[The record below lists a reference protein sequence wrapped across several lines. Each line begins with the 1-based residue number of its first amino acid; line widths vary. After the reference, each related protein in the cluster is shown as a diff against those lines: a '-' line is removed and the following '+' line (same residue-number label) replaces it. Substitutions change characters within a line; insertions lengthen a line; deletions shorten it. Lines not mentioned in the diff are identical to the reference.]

1 MTKLKVILIL
11 VACLS
16 GVSTVWAQVSL
27 TKGGSGADEF
37 ELVKS
42 GKAAKLYYDVRDFEV
57 IKKSAHLFSNDVRLV
72 TDREIAVSEAVE
84 EMSSNCIIVGTLG
97 HNEMIA
103 KLILKKKLDVSTLKD
118 KWESFHIEVVRN
130 PFPGVKKAL
139 VVVGSDRRG
148 TAYGL
153 FSISESIGVSPWYWW
168 ADAPVAKRKELCL
181 KVQKMRLSRYA
192 LTAAYRVTA
201 LTRAIF

>member
-42 GKAAKLYYDVRDFEV
+42 GKAAKLYYDIRDFEV

-97 HNEMIA
+97 HNELID

-130 PFPGVKKAL
+130 PFPGVKKA
-139 VVVGSDRRG
+139 
-148 TAYGL
+148 
-153 FSISESIGVSPWYWW
+153 
-168 ADAPVAKRKELCL
+168 
-181 KVQKMRLSRYA
+181 
-192 LTAAYRVTA
+192 
-201 LTRAIF
+201 

>member
-42 GKAAKLYYDVRDFEV
+42 GKAAKLYYDIRDFEV

-97 HNEMIA
+97 HNELID

-139 VVVGSDRRG
+139 VVLDGDN
-148 TAYGL
+148 
-153 FSISESIGVSPWYWW
+153 EN
-168 ADAPVAKRKELCL
+168 VAKSAKNIAGVRAVAVNAINVYDIL
-181 KVQKMRLSRYA
+181 KYETVIITKAAVSKIEEVYA
-192 LTAAYRVTA
+192 
-201 LTRAIF
+201 

>member
-42 GKAAKLYYDVRDFEV
+42 GKAAKLYYDIRDFEV

-97 HNEMIA
+97 HNELID

-181 KVQKMRLSRYA
+181 KFKR
-192 LTAAYRVTA
+192 
-201 LTRAIF
+201 

>member
-42 GKAAKLYYDVRDFEV
+42 GKAAKLYYDIRDFEV

-97 HNEMIA
+97 HNELID

-118 KWESFHIEVVRN
+118 K
-130 PFPGVKKAL
+130 
-139 VVVGSDRRG
+139 
-148 TAYGL
+148 
-153 FSISESIGVSPWYWW
+153 
-168 ADAPVAKRKELCL
+168 
-181 KVQKMRLSRYA
+181 
-192 LTAAYRVTA
+192 
-201 LTRAIF
+201 